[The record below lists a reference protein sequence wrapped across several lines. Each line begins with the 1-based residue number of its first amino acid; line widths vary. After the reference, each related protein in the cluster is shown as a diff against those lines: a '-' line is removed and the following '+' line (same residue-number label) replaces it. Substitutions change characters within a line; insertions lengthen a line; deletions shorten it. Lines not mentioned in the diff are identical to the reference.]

1 MIFKTL
7 TWMEMLPVTI
17 VDMLQRY
24 LHCGG
29 KQSQDLAL
37 IKPFH
42 PGKCGINVQ
51 YKQLHLKGI
60 VSKQWSFQFTIMI
73 SCLLGPEGH
82 RENVIFHVK
91 ISHRAFISLQS
102 RRASVRAAERSTS
115 RSAEAYL
122 GSVPCTSHGFLEA
135 CSQLP
140 RPPRVSSRHS
150 AP

>member
-51 YKQLHLKGI
+51 YK
-60 VSKQWSFQFTIMI
+60 
-73 SCLLGPEGH
+73 
-82 RENVIFHVK
+82 
-91 ISHRAFISLQS
+91 
-102 RRASVRAAERSTS
+102 
-115 RSAEAYL
+115 
-122 GSVPCTSHGFLEA
+122 
-135 CSQLP
+135 
-140 RPPRVSSRHS
+140 
-150 AP
+150 